1 MRVVGAVLLLLLG
14 ACSTAAAPSGAT
26 PSPSP
31 VAECRLPIVWSSAAT
46 LHHSFLSY
54 PNGDIT
60 ETAITSGDTYDTQY
74 RRWLPGG
81 RELVSPDGSQY
92 AYWSPGTTPDTSQV
106 HVVAVESGSD
116 RIAYSGATNYW
127 PIAFAGDGIYLMHAI
142 NLRQS
147 AFEGL
152 FRLDPAAGGTPARV
166 RGSDLLPHA
175 MWTLVSGGSA
185 WGLTNRG
192 GNQQILNAVEQLNLA
207 TGTVTDWVQE
217 SPDLNLSPVGLDAKG
232 RLYITDNYQLR
243 RLNSPNVEERLLSP
257 PQVAGQVTFSG
268 FVADAHGEWMGGYG
282 GVWHF
287 SDSADARK
295 LAVPADQGMV
305 LPAGPCL

>member
-1 MRVVGAVLLLLLG
+1 
-14 ACSTAAAPSGAT
+14 
-26 PSPSP
+26 
-31 VAECRLPIVWSSAAT
+31 
-46 LHHSFLSY
+46 
-54 PNGDIT
+54 
-60 ETAITSGDTYDTQY
+60 
-74 RRWLPGG
+74 
-81 RELVSPDGSQY
+81 
-92 AYWSPGTTPDTSQV
+92 
-106 HVVAVESGSD
+106 VVAVESGSD
-116 RIAYSGATNYW
+116 RIAYSGTTNYW

-152 FRLDPAAGGTPARV
+152 FRLDPVEGTPVRV
-166 RGSDLLPHA
+166 RGSELLPHA

-192 GNQQILNAVEQLNLA
+192 GSQQILNAVEQLNLA
-207 TGTVTDWVQE
+207 TGTVTDWLQE

-232 RLYITDNYQLR
+232 RLYIADNYQLR